1 MPLHNKHNPQV
12 LDARFEQALVYAFHL
27 HSGQTRKQSQVPYIA
42 HLLGVTAIVLE
53 DGGSEDEAIA
63 ALLHDAVEDQGG
75 LETLEKIRMR
85 FGSNVADLVLALS
98 DSFTPPKPPWRE
110 RKQAYLESIP
120 GANLSEIRISLADKV
135 YNARSILR
143 DLRLEGEQVWSRF
156 NGGKDG
162 TLWYYQQLIF
172 AFQTHGDQPLLSE
185 LIRILEQIRLESGPG
200 KPLEAD

>member
-1 MPLHNKHNPQV
+1 MPLRDKHHPQV
-12 LDARFEQALVYAFHL
+12 LDARFEQALVFAFHL
-27 HSGQTRKQSQVPYIA
+27 HSSQTRKQSQVPYIA

-53 DGGSEDEAIA
+53 DGGNEDEAIA

-75 LETLEKIRMR
+75 LETLEQIRMR

-98 DSFTPPKPPWRE
+98 DSFTQPKPPWRD

-120 GANLSEIRISLADKV
+120 GASPSEIRISLADKV

-162 TLWYYQQLIF
+162 TLWYYEQLIS

-185 LIRILEQIRLESGPG
+185 LVRILEQIRLESGPG
-200 KPLEAD
+200 KPLDAD

>member
-1 MPLHNKHNPQV
+1 MPLHDKHNPQV

-98 DSFTPPKPPWRE
+98 DSFTQPKPPWRE

-120 GANLSEIRISLADKV
+120 GANPSEIRISLADKV